1 MIGGQQLATLI
12 TNKEKLLSEV
22 MDSVLPYCD
31 NVYFL
36 VGYFFFSG
44 FEEIFEGLK
53 DKNIKILVGM
63 DIERDFMNRIKEYEL
78 LSDIEGSR
86 ETKRENYYKTLVEFF
101 NETDYFDTSR
111 KQEAFKIYLEKIRE
125 GTLQIRKTDEPNHA
139 KVYLFEHRDNQ
150 AGTFPGTL
158 ITGSSNLTFSGLKG
172 RHEFD
177 VILRDD
183 ANYKDAKNIFDE
195 LWDRSIDIA
204 SIESKDLFEKKV
216 VQKIWLDKLPSPY
229 LVYLRVLDEY
239 FSVQRQD
246 GYFFPAEITNNR
258 YYNLKYQI
266 DAISQALSIIEKH
279 NGVIISD
286 VVGLGKSI
294 VASSVAHALRLKTVI
309 IAPPHL
315 MDQWEDYRMEFDF
328 NARVYSSGKI
338 SDALIMNAIP
348 EEKLI
353 IIDEAHRYR
362 NELTQDY
369 ANLHKLCQGN
379 KVMLLTAT
387 PYNNKPQDVFALI
400 KLFQIPTRSTLQTV
414 DNLSLRFE
422 ELIKEYKEIE
432 RGRKK
437 GEKDQKTLDREIKA
451 IATKIRNLI
460 SPFMIR
466 RSRIDLQSIEAYRKD
481 LEAQGIIFPEVKDP
495 ELLEYEFDDLTE
507 LYKWTLNKIA
517 PEDEKKGFIGTRYKP
532 VAYLKNIDKYKKF
545 ITKQFGDER
554 LFRQSQLNMAS
565 FMRRHLV
572 RRFESSIK
580 AFQISL
586 DIMIKSS
593 EIILGWF
600 DKAGLVPIFKKGN
613 IPDVDQV
620 LGNGSLLSDEVK
632 EYNEAQFE
640 ELRQKG
646 YVFIPAKEI
655 SVNFRKDLIKDIELL
670 KEIRD
675 KWFGNGFPEDPK
687 LKHFEKIVKELL
699 QKDPKRKIVVFSE
712 FADTANYL
720 YEELKDRLRI
730 FKYSAADATKENKRI
745 IHEEFDAS
753 SKKRTNNYDILIATD
768 AISEGFNLN
777 RAGTIF
783 NYDIPYNPTRVIQRV
798 GRINRINKKV
808 FDELYIYNFFPTET
822 GEAETRIKQ
831 ISTLKFAMINA
842 VLGEDTKILTSDE
855 ELKSYFVERYKK
867 AFKESEEKSWDVEY
881 RDLLERIKA
890 TKPELLEKA
899 REIPKRAR
907 IRRTTSKDKKGVI
920 VFGKKGNNHIFKFA
934 NSPENSVALNGEEAL
949 ELFKALPLEEPQA
962 VSTDFENI
970 YQSIKESLF
979 LRKNRVPM
987 NRGERD
993 AVKVIDYLKENCPA
1007 HRDYL
1012 EDLRK
1017 VVVDYRALPEAYEK
1031 LIRNLDT
1038 DDTKIIES
1046 IKFLKKEIPH
1056 EYLESII
1063 SRANSIS
1070 EQSETIIISEELI

>member
-1 MIGGQQLATLI
+1 LATLI

-44 FEEIFEGLK
+44 FEEIFEGIK
-53 DKNIKILVGM
+53 EKNIKILVGM

-78 LSDIEGSR
+78 LTDIEGSR

-101 NETDYFDTSR
+101 NETDYFDTAR
-111 KQEAFKIYLEKIRE
+111 KQEAFRIYLEKIRN
-125 GTLQIRKTDEPNHA
+125 GTLQIRKTEKPNHA
-139 KVYLFEHRDNQ
+139 KVYLFEHRDDQ

-183 ANYKDAKNIFDE
+183 ANYEKAKAIFDE
-195 LWDRSIDIA
+195 LWDKSIDIA

-229 LVYLRVLDEY
+229 LIYLRVLDEY

-266 DAISQALSIIEKH
+266 DAISQALSIIERH

-315 MDQWEDYRMEFDF
+315 MDQWEDYRLEFDF

-338 SDALIMNAIP
+338 ADALEMNLDP
-348 EEKLI
+348 DEKLI

-379 KVMLLTAT
+379 KVILLTAT

-432 RGRKK
+432 KGRKK

-451 IATKIRNLI
+451 VATKIRNLI

-481 LEAQGIIFPEVKDP
+481 LEAQGIVFPEVKDP
-495 ELLEYEFDDLTE
+495 ELLEYELDDLTE
-507 LYKWTLNKIA
+507 LYKWTLEKIA
-517 PEDEKKGFIGTRYKP
+517 PEDEKKGFIGARYKP

-545 ITKQFGDER
+545 ITEQFGEER

-586 DIMIKSS
+586 DTMIKSS

-600 DKAGLVPIFKKGN
+600 DNAGLVPIFKKGN
-613 IPDVDQV
+613 IPDVDQI
-620 LGNGSLLSDEVK
+620 LENGSLLSDEVR
-632 EYNEAQFE
+632 EYNEARLD

-670 KEIRD
+670 QEIKN
-675 KWFGNGFPEDPK
+675 KWFENGFPEDPK

-720 YEELKDRLRI
+720 YEELKDRLRV

-745 IHEEFDAS
+745 IREEFDAS
-753 SKKRTNNYDILIATD
+753 SKKKTNNYDILIATD
-768 AISEGFNLN
+768 ALSEGFNLN

-822 GEAETRIKQ
+822 GEAETGIKR

-855 ELKSYFVERYKK
+855 KLKSYFVEKYKE
-867 AFKESEEKSWDVEY
+867 AFKESEEKSWDTEY

-890 TKPELLEKA
+890 TRPELLEKA

-907 IRRTTSKDKKGVI
+907 IRRTVSKDKKGVI

-934 NSPENSVALNGEEAL
+934 DSPENSVVLSGEEAL
-949 ELFKALPLEEPQA
+949 ELFKAQPFEEPEP
-962 VSTDFENI
+962 VSEIFESI

-987 NRGERD
+987 NKGEQK

-1007 HRDYL
+1007 HKDYL

-1017 VVVDYRALPEAYEK
+1017 VIADYRALPEAYEK

-1038 DDTKIIES
+1038 DDNKIRKSIE
-1046 IKFLKKEIPH
+1046 FLKKEIPH